1 MGRKNSRRKKKK
13 KLKKLEE
20 YRLEMNAFAQFLRE
34 KYAGENI
41 KILIIDFILIYVI
54 IKISKQRH
62 GVVAIE
68 PSKL

>member
-1 MGRKNSRRKKKK
+1 
-13 KLKKLEE
+13 
-20 YRLEMNAFAQFLRE
+20 MNAFAQFLRE